1 MALAGLM
8 TQLTLD
14 NGLEP
19 VPEPLRR
26 NNVGQPCLMRL
37 KGDQD
42 LESEVSVRSAA
53 ILLGT
58 ALAAVASL
66 AACGQAQ
73 PAAPTTARRPANNC
87 SAQHASPAGTTV
99 TIKNADNG
107 RISCATVG
115 ERVLVFLT
123 GTMACKW
130 SPIEA
135 GSAALTPAASG
146 ELALRVG
153 VTGAS
158 FIAAHPG
165 SARITS
171 ARVGCKHRTA
181 AGSMTFHTTV
191 VISRQPQE

>member
-1 MALAGLM
+1 
-8 TQLTLD
+8 
-14 NGLEP
+14 
-19 VPEPLRR
+19 
-26 NNVGQPCLMRL
+26 MR
-37 KGDQD
+37 
-42 LESEVSVRSAA
+42 LESEVTMRSAA

-58 ALAAVASL
+58 ALAAAASL
-66 AACGQAQ
+66 TAACGQAQ
-73 PAAPTTARRPANNC
+73 PTAPTTARTPATGC
-87 SAQHASPAGTTV
+87 PTKPASPAGATL

-107 RISCATVG
+107 RILCAAVG

-123 GTMACKW
+123 GTMARKW

-135 GSAALTPAASG
+135 DSAALTPAASG

-165 SARITS
+165 SARISS
-171 ARVGCKHRTA
+171 ARMGCKHSAA
-181 AGSMTFHTTV
+181 AGCSMSMTFHATV